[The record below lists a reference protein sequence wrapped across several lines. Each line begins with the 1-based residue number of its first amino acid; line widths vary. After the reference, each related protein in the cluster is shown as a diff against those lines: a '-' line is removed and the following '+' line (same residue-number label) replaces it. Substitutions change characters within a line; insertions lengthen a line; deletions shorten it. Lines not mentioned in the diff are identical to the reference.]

1 MTGRRDE
8 GDASA
13 ERHVALI
20 SVAGAHR
27 TQVAAYLT
35 GAGFDVH
42 EYDQLD
48 IPRSFHALVVLAD
61 EAAGGDIVACV
72 RSWMKPTKHQRI
84 VIVTSQP
91 AALRN
96 LVAVHGDRLFVL
108 AAPAF
113 GWELVDALRWRPV
126 PTGRGA

>member
-1 MTGRRDE
+1 MTGRRDG

-13 ERHVALI
+13 EPRVALI
-20 SVAGAHR
+20 SVADAHR
-27 TQVAAYLT
+27 AELAAYLT

-48 IPRSFHALVVLAD
+48 IPRSFDALVVLAD
-61 EAAGGDIVACV
+61 EAGGGDIVASV
-72 RSWMKPTKHQRI
+72 RSWMKPTKHQRV

-96 LVAVHGDRLFVL
+96 LVAAHGDRLFVL
-108 AAPAF
+108 AAPVFA
-113 GWELVDALRWRPV
+113 WELVDALRSRPI